1 MNQVARDVVS
11 SVRSLARRPGL
22 ALVVAGTLALG
33 IGASTAVFTIINA
46 VLFRPLAI
54 EDEGQVVFVRG
65 FRADRP
71 YDGGGVSYPDFIDWR
86 AQSRSFSSMA
96 IATTDE
102 ATFIANDQPARVR
115 GAVVSAEVFRTLGVR
130 PSIGRAFLAE
140 EDHRET
146 ASGARPLMLT
156 HSAWTTRFSA
166 DPGVVGRIVVVDEKR
181 FEVIGVTPRD
191 VFPLE
196 TEPVEYF
203 VTAGVNGDPSQKG
216 SVNGSR
222 GYRAY
227 DGVFARLAQG
237 VSLEQARAEMDGIN
251 RSIREANP
259 TGDQKIVVRVSPLRE
274 VLVGDAAEKLWLLLG
289 VVGMVL
295 LIACVNVANLLL
307 ARVATRQREV
317 AIRFALG
324 ASRLAITRQMLTESL
339 LLALAGAAAGLLLSV
354 WMVKALVAILPED
367 LPRLAGLSPDGR
379 VLLFT
384 ALTGLGTALACGLF
398 PALSA
403 TRAGVAAAI
412 RNGERSLSADVLRGR
427 VRSALVVS
435 EVALAMTLLVGA
447 GLLTNSLLR
456 LDRVQPGFETRGTL
470 TAQLFPTGSRYSTG
484 DFKPDRLNQF
494 LDLLTERVR
503 ALPGVSEVSHAQSV
517 PLTGIENNTRFTI
530 VDAPPSG
537 DQPQAQ
543 LRFVGADYF
552 GLLKIPVKQG
562 RPFKATDRPG
572 APNVAIVNESF
583 ARSHLGGVN
592 PVGRRLKMGWGGDEP
607 KEIVGVVGDVR
618 HRSLGDETRPE
629 MYVPQA
635 QFPNAGITLLVRTTP
650 DVDSPE
656 RLAGAITAAVRS
668 IDPEMPVTMVRSL
681 DSWRDATLA
690 TPRLN
695 AALLTGLSLVALLL
709 TLVGLYGVMSH
720 SVAQRARE
728 MGLRMA
734 IGARA
739 GDVER
744 MVLGEGMSLVALGIA
759 IGVPAALTL
768 TRLMKSLLYGVEAS
782 DPATYLSIAVLLS
795 GVAALA
801 CLVPAR
807 RATRVDPMVALR
819 CD

>member
-1 MNQVARDVVS
+1 MNQAVRDVAS
-11 SVRSLARRPGL
+11 SARNLLRRPGF
-22 ALVVAGTLALG
+22 ALGVAGTLALG

-46 VLFRPLAI
+46 ALFRPLAI
-54 EDEGQVVFVRG
+54 EDESRVVLLRT

-71 YDGGGVSYPDFIDWR
+71 HDGGGVSYPDFVDWR
-86 AQSRSFSSMA
+86 SQSRSFSSMA

-102 ATFIANDQPARVR
+102 TTFIGNDEPARVR
-115 GAVVSAEVFRTLGVR
+115 GAVVSAEVFRTLGVQ

-146 ASGARPLMLT
+146 ASGARPLILT
-156 HSAWTTRFSA
+156 HSAWSRRF
-166 DPGVVGRIVVVDEKR
+166 DGDRGIVGRTVVVDERR
-181 FEVIGVTPRD
+181 FEIIGVTPREL
-191 VFPLE
+191 FPLE
-196 TEPVEYF
+196 TEPIEYF
-203 VTAGVNGDPSQKG
+203 VTAGVNGDPSQRG
-216 SVNGSR
+216 SVNASR
-222 GYRAY
+222 SYRAY
-227 DGVFARLAQG
+227 DGVLARLAPG
-237 VSLEQARAEMDGIN
+237 VSLEQAQAELEAIN
-251 RSIREANP
+251 QKIRLANP
-259 TGDQKIVVRVSPLRE
+259 AGDQKIVARVTPLRE
-274 VLVGDAAEKLWLLLG
+274 VLVGDAAGKLWLLLG

-307 ARVATRQREV
+307 TRAATRQREV

-324 ASRLAITRQMLTESL
+324 ASRFTITRQMLTESL
-339 LLALAGAAAGLLLSV
+339 LLALSGAVAGLSLSI
-354 WMVKALVAILPED
+354 WMVRGLLAILPEG

-379 VLLFT
+379 VLLFA
-384 ALTGLGTALACGLF
+384 ALVGLGTALACGLF

-403 TRAGVAAAI
+403 TRSGVAAAI
-412 RNGERSLSADVLRGR
+412 KDGGRSLSGEALRGR
-427 VRSALVVS
+427 VRNALVVS
-435 EVALAMTLLVGA
+435 EVALAMTLLIGA

-470 TAQLFPTGSRYSTG
+470 TAKLFPTGSRYSTS
-484 DFKPDRLNQF
+484 DFKPDQLNLF
-494 LDLLTERVR
+494 LDALTERVR
-503 ALPGVSEVSHAQSV
+503 ALPGVSEVSYAQSV
-517 PLTGIENNTRFTI
+517 PFTGIENNTRFSI
-530 VDAPPSG
+530 VDAPPGG

-552 GLLKIPVKQG
+552 RLLEIPLRQG
-562 RPFKATDRPG
+562 RAFTASDRPG
-572 APNVAIVNESF
+572 APNVAIINESF
-583 ARSHLGGVN
+583 ARSHFGGVN
-592 PVGRRLKMGWGGDEP
+592 PLGRRLKMGWGGDEP

-635 QFPNAGITLLVRTTP
+635 QFPNAGITLLVRTKAS
-650 DVDSPE
+650 VDSPE
-656 RLAGAITAAVRS
+656 RLSGAIVAAVRS

-681 DSWRDATLA
+681 EAWREATLA

-695 AALLTGLSLVALLL
+695 AALLAGLALVALLL
-709 TLVGLYGVMSH
+709 TLVGLYGVMSYG
-720 SVAQRARE
+720 VAQRARE

-744 MVLGEGMSLVALGIA
+744 LVLGEGMRLVALGII
-759 IGVPAALTL
+759 IGVPVALAL
-768 TRLMKSLLYGVEAS
+768 TRLMTSLLYGVNAA
-782 DPATYLSIAVLLS
+782 DPVTYLIITVLLC

>member
-1 MNQVARDVVS
+1 MKQAVRDVVS
-11 SVRSLARRPGL
+11 SARNLLRRPGFVL
-22 ALVVAGTLALG
+22 GVAGTLAVG
-33 IGASTAVFTIINA
+33 IGASTAVFTLINA
-46 VLFRPLAI
+46 ALFRPLAI
-54 EDEGQVVFVRG
+54 EDEGRVVFVRA

-71 YDGGGVSYPDFIDWR
+71 HDGGGVSYLDFTDWR

-102 ATFIANDQPARVR
+102 TTFIANDQPARVR
-115 GAVVSAEVFRTLGVR
+115 GAVVSAEVFQTLGVR
-130 PSIGRAFLAE
+130 PSIGRAFRAE
-140 EDHRET
+140 EEHRET

-156 HSAWTTRFSA
+156 HSAWTRRFGA
-166 DPGVVGRIVVVDEKR
+166 DPGIIGRTVVVDERR

-191 VFPLE
+191 LFPLE
-196 TEPVEYF
+196 TEPIEYF
-203 VTAGVNGDPSQKG
+203 VTAGVNGDPSQQG
-216 SVNGSR
+216 SVNASR

-227 DGVFARLAQG
+227 DGAFARLAPG
-237 VSLEQARAEMDGIN
+237 VTLEQAQAEMDAIN
-251 RSIREANP
+251 RSIRLANP
-259 TGDQKIVVRVSPLRE
+259 AGDQKIVARATPLRE
-274 VLVGDAAEKLWLLLG
+274 VLTGDATDRLWLLLG
-289 VVGMVL
+289 VVGLVL

-307 ARVATRQREV
+307 ARAATRQREV

-324 ASRLAITRQMLTESL
+324 ASRFAITRQMLTESL

-354 WMVKALVAILPED
+354 WMVRGLVAILPEG

-384 ALTGLGTALACGLF
+384 ALVGLGTALACGLF

-403 TRAGVAAAI
+403 TRSGVAAAI
-412 RNGERSLSADVLRGR
+412 KDGGRSLSGEALRGR
-427 VRSALVVS
+427 VRNALVVS
-435 EVALAMTLLVGA
+435 EVALAMILLVGA
-447 GLLTNSLLR
+447 GLLTNSLMN

-494 LDLLTERVR
+494 LAALTDRVR
-503 ALPGVSEVSHAQSV
+503 ALPGVSDVSHAQSV
-517 PLTGIENNTRFTI
+517 PFTGIENNTRFSI
-530 VDAPPSG
+530 VDAPQRG

-552 GLLKIPVKQG
+552 RLLEIPVKQG
-562 RPFKATDRPG
+562 RAFTASDRPG
-572 APNVAIVNESF
+572 APDVAIINESF
-583 ARSHLGGVN
+583 ARSHFGGVN
-592 PVGRRLKMGWGGDEP
+592 PLGRRLKLGWGGDEP

-635 QFPNAGITLLVRTTP
+635 QFPNAGITLLVRTKP
-650 DVDSPE
+650 SVDSPD
-656 RLAGAITAAVRS
+656 RLSGAVVAAVRS

-695 AALLTGLSLVALLL
+695 AALLTGLSLAALLL
-709 TLVGLYGVMSH
+709 TLVGLYGVMSY

-744 MVLGEGMSLVALGIA
+744 LVLGEGMRLVALGIV

-768 TRLMKSLLYGVEAS
+768 TRLMTSLLYGVNAS
-782 DPATYLSIAVLLS
+782 DPATYLVITALLS